1 MTPSMHEILWKISPK
16 HTKNIP
22 GILPLCIGM
31 PVMIKHNEATELS
44 VTNGQE
50 ANVVGWTSDTDDDD
64 RNYLQTLFVK
74 LISPIQEVYLPD
86 LPVNVVPI
94 TKSTLTIPVTFP
106 NGDIKSIK
114 RTQVQVILNFSMTD
128 YNSQG

>member
-1 MTPSMHEILWKISPK
+1 MCEILWKISPK

-31 PVMIKHNEATELS
+31 LVMIKHNEATELS

-74 LISPIQEVYLPD
+74 LISPIPACSACKCCAYHKIYL
-86 LPVNVVPI
+86 
-94 TKSTLTIPVTFP
+94 
-106 NGDIKSIK
+106 
-114 RTQVQVILNFSMTD
+114 D
-128 YNSQG
+128 YTCYIS